1 MNRKP
6 YSHEKSKYDTKG
18 KTDEKYTPYPT
29 NQPTN
34 QKINKLILGQIRIY
48 AQHTHNHT
56 QVHHCCATEAH
67 SFDLFPFYY
76 EILTRLFIDVYI
88 RQYNPLKET

>member
-1 MNRKP
+1 MKNT
-6 YSHEKSKYDTKG
+6 HHI
-18 KTDEKYTPYPT
+18 
-29 NQPTN
+29 QPTN